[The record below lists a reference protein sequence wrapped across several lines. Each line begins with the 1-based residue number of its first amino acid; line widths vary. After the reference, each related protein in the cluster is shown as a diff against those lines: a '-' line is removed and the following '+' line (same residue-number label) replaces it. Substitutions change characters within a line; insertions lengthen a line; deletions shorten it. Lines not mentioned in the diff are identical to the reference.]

1 MSATLESRQ
10 NYAEFDEFIDYQ
22 IQKTRQGVKLTDV
35 VTAACGVALLTIS
48 YLLVFVVL
56 DHWVISGG
64 FGYGMRLALL
74 SGLLVASLG
83 LIGWKVALPWFRTVT
98 RLYAAKSLEGIS
110 PDLQSNLLNYVD
122 LRDSGRDVSPAIIRS
137 IEKRAAVTLSHTD
150 VDDAFDRRPMLRL
163 SYGLLAAV
171 VVFSMYTVFS
181 PKKVWPSVAR
191 VLAPW
196 AELSV
201 STQTE
206 FLSIDPG
213 QDVKVIAGE
222 NLEVS
227 VDLRGEIPA
236 EVNLYFTTDDRR
248 FVNERVNLAATEEGL
263 KQFRCILNGENS
275 AGLLQSLSYRIEA
288 GDARTQTFRVIVS
301 QPPSARVSALHYD
314 YPDYMELPNESPQG
328 ADIHAW
334 EGTRIAIEAET
345 NLPVTKAWV
354 HFSDEEQ
361 FPANPEPLRMTIDE
375 PDGRRLSVVWQPIH
389 REDRSFPS
397 YYRIQCETD
406 EGIRNPAPAIHSIQ
420 IDVDKKPDLVAVS
433 PSRNLDVPAN
443 AIVPFLARASDPDFR
458 LSDVT
463 LRLQHGKQALQREIY
478 SGTDDRTKS
487 IYDLKLED
495 FNLRPGDQIEWWLEA
510 RDNRRVEGP
519 DRRDASRMRVILDSN
534 LSTTPRLKLTIL
546 APVDEQEAQEQHQFD
561 RDQLEEKLDERDQ
574 TPNEPAPDGDPS
586 DARDPDNRNFDPED
600 APRKSDPNEAPA
612 GDENS
617 KEPEDGTQKAT
628 GESGDTNEGE
638 GKSSEG
644 TTKGG
649 EGTDGSET
657 GAKSGEDG
665 NTGNAESGE
674 GSGETSEQG
683 PLSNTGEDDQEVLRE
698 LLNREAKRQE
708 AQDENGNTD
717 ASDPSDPSNDTGS
730 DDGTQNNNSPNPG
743 SNPDENTE
751 PRAGGSSNDTN
762 DSQENNPEGVRNTD
776 NRPSNPD
783 NNDPAT
789 PDSGEE
795 GSKLNPTNEDVN
807 SADTPNAQPKS
818 DMPGGDPSNDS
829 TNPQSNSDTPGEGPS
844 TPSEATPPTD
854 SENPSQNSDPESAN
868 NPGES
873 ETAKPGENPDSPN
886 SENASDDSSNPQSN
900 PSGEGQNNNPN
911 SGQKQNPSGN
921 PSANPQSKPGSSGKP
936 GESSNNPPSQP
947 GKSGEGGSG
956 DEGGKSGSSPSE
968 TGSKSGKP
976 GSGESG
982 EKSGTGDSA
991 SPSGKKPEGDSG
1003 AANSPSES
1011 GSEDGG
1017 PASSK
1022 ESSEKPDQGNPGG
1035 DDTTGNGTPSKSES
1049 SGKTGSQSSEG
1060 SKSGSNS
1067 GGKSAGGKSGKGGAK
1082 GSSGQSFSSG
1092 GKAGKG
1098 GGNAQGGGNPTEGGQ
1113 TGPASKT
1120 GGDRILRE
1128 PNELDGHDAVQGPNA
1143 GGSVSDPNTPPAED
1157 GNLEDKLKATNM
1169 VLKRLKED
1177 MKRGE
1182 VDDELLKKLGW
1193 TEQDMKRFSER
1204 LERKLEQPKSD
1215 DPREL
1220 ARQRQFEE
1228 SLKSLD
1234 LKKSGGQRSDPV
1246 RDKRAT
1252 NNFSDRR
1259 MPVPL
1264 EYRRA
1269 FEDYTKRLA
1278 RQQKGRST
1286 SSDK

>member
-56 DHWVISGG
+56 DHWVIPGG
-64 FGYGMRLALL
+64 FGYGMRLTLL

-137 IEKRAAVTLSHTD
+137 IEKRAAVTLSHTE
-150 VDDAFDRRPMLRL
+150 VDDAFDRRPLLRL

-171 VVFSMYTVFS
+171 VVFSMYTLFS

-206 FLSIDPG
+206 FLKIVPG
-213 QDVKVIAGE
+213 QDVDVIAGQ

-248 FVNERVNLAATEEGL
+248 FVNERVNLAATGQGL
-263 KQFRCILNGENS
+263 KEFGCILNGENS

-288 GDARTQTFRVIVS
+288 GDARTRTFRAIIR
-301 QPPSARVSALHYD
+301 QPPSAKVTALHYD
-314 YPDYMELPNESPQG
+314 YPDYMELANESPPG

-334 EGTRIAIEAET
+334 EGTRIAIEAGT
-345 NLPVTKAWV
+345 NMPVKKAWV

-361 FPANPEPLRMTIDE
+361 FPTNPEPLRMTIDE
-375 PDGRRLSVVWQPIH
+375 TDGRRLSVVWQPIH
-389 REDRSFPS
+389 REDRSFPA

-406 EGIRNPAPAIHSIQ
+406 DGTRNPAPAIHSIQ
-420 IDVDKKPDLVAVS
+420 IDVDKQPDLVAVA
-433 PSRNLDVPAN
+433 PSTDLEVPAN
-443 AIVPFLARASDPDFR
+443 AIVPFLAKASDPDFR
-458 LSDVT
+458 LSNVT
-463 LRLQHGKQALQREIY
+463 LRLQHGKQAIQREIY
-478 SGTDDRTKS
+478 SGNDDRTKS
-487 IYDLKLED
+487 IYDLKLEE
-495 FNLRPGDQIEWWLEA
+495 FNLRPGDQVEWWLEA
-510 RDNRRVEGP
+510 RDNRHVEGP
-519 DRRDASRMRVILDSN
+519 DRRDATRMRVILDSN
-534 LSTTPRLKLTIL
+534 LRTTPHLKLTIT
-546 APVDEQEAQEQHQFD
+546 APVDEQEAKEQHQFD
-561 RDQLEEKLDERDQ
+561 RDQLEEKLDERNQ
-574 TPNEPAPDGDPS
+574 TPNEAAPEGDPNE
-586 DARDPDNRNFDPED
+586 APDPDNRNFDPED
-600 APRKSDPNEAPA
+600 APQRTDPNEAPA

-617 KEPEDGTQKAT
+617 DEPEDGTQKAT

-638 GKSSEG
+638 GKSGEG
-644 TTKGG
+644 TTQS
-649 EGTDGSET
+649 EGADGSET

-665 NTGNAESGE
+665 NTGAAESAE
-674 GSGETSEQG
+674 GSGDTGEQG

-698 LLNREAKRQE
+698 LLNREAQRQQ
-708 AQDENGNTD
+708 AQNENGKPG
-717 ASDPSDPSNDTGS
+717 ASDPNDPSNDTRN
-730 DDGTQNNNSPNPG
+730 DDGTQNSDSPNAGSKPG
-743 SNPDENTE
+743 ENTDSENTE
-751 PRAGGSSNDTN
+751 PSPDGSNNDAN
-762 DSQENNPEGVRNTD
+762 NSQENNPDGAGNTD

-783 NNDPAT
+783 GNDPAT

-795 GSKLNPTNEDVN
+795 GSKPNPTNENAN
-807 SADTPNAQPKS
+807 SGDTPKAQPNS
-818 DMPGGDPSNDS
+818 DMPGDDPGNDA
-829 TNPQSNSDTPGEGPS
+829 TDPQSNSDTPGEGPS

-854 SENPSQNSDPESAN
+854 NENPSQNPDSESGS

-873 ETAKPGENPDSPN
+873 ETGNPGENPDAPN
-886 SENASDDSSNPQSN
+886 SENTSDNSSNPQGN
-900 PSGEGQNNNPN
+900 PSGEGQNNNSN
-911 SGQKQNPSGN
+911 SGQKQNPSGD
-921 PSANPQSKPGSSGKP
+921 PSGNPQSKPGSSGQP
-936 GESSNNPPSQP
+936 GKSNSTGQSNSQSEP
-947 GKSGEGGSG
+947 GKSGEGGSDG
-956 DEGGKSGSSPSE
+956 EGGKSGSSQSG
-968 TGSKSGKP
+968 TGSKSAKR
-976 GSGESG
+976 GSGEPG
-982 EKSGTGDSA
+982 GKSGTAGD
-991 SPSGKKPEGDSG
+991 
-1003 AANSPSES
+1003 SPSES
-1011 GSEDGG
+1011 GSKNGG
-1017 PASSK
+1017 SESSN
-1022 ESSEKPDQGNPGG
+1022 ESSEQPGEGNPGG
-1035 DDTTGNGTPSKSES
+1035 DDTSGKGTPSKNES
-1049 SGKTGSQSSEG
+1049 SGKTGSQPSDG
-1060 SKSGSNS
+1060 SKSGSDS
-1067 GGKSAGGKSGKGGAK
+1067 TGKSGGGKSGKGAGK
-1082 GSSGQSFSSG
+1082 GSSGQSSSSG
-1092 GKAGKG
+1092 GKAGQG

-1120 GGDRILRE
+1120 GGERIIRD
-1128 PNELDGHDAVQGPNA
+1128 PNDLDANDAVQGQNA

-1193 TEQDMKRFSER
+1193 TERDMKRFTER
-1204 LERKLEQPKSD
+1204 LERKLERPKSD

-1228 SLKSLD
+1228 SLKSLN
-1234 LKKSGGQRSDPV
+1234 LKKSGGQRSDPI

-1278 RQQKGRST
+1278 RQQKGRSP

>member
-1 MSATLESRQ
+1 MSATLESRR

-56 DHWVISGG
+56 DHWIISGG

-74 SGLLVASLG
+74 SGLLVASLS
-83 LIGWKVALPWFRTVT
+83 LIGWKVALPWFRNVT
-98 RLYAAKSLEGIS
+98 RLYAAKSLEGVS

-137 IEKRAAVTLSHTD
+137 IEKRAAVTLSHTE
-150 VDDAFDRRPMLRL
+150 VDDAFDRRPLLRL

-206 FLSIDPG
+206 FLAIDPG
-213 QDVKVIAGE
+213 QDVEVIAGE

-248 FVNERVNLAATEEGL
+248 FVNERVNLTATEEGL

-275 AGLLQSLSYRIEA
+275 AGLLQSLSYQIEA
-288 GDARTQTFRVIVS
+288 GDARTQTYRVIVR
-301 QPPSARVSALHYD
+301 QPPSAEVSALHYD
-314 YPDYMELPNESPQG
+314 YPDYMELANESPPG

-334 EGTRIAIEAET
+334 EGTQIAIEAET

-361 FPANPEPLRMTIDE
+361 FPDHPEPLRMKIGETDAH
-375 PDGRRLSVVWQPIH
+375 RLSVIWQPIH
-389 REDRSFPS
+389 REDGSFPA

-420 IDVDKKPDLVAVS
+420 IDVDKGPDLVAVS
-433 PSRNLDVPAN
+433 PTTDLSVPAN
-443 AIVPFLARASDPDFR
+443 AIVPFLAKSSDPDFR

-478 SGTDDRTKS
+478 SGNDDRTMS
-487 IYDLKLED
+487 IYDLKLEE
-495 FNLRPGDQIEWWLEA
+495 FNLRPGDQVEWWLEA

-519 DRRDASRMRVILDSN
+519 DRRNANKMRVILDSN
-534 LSTTPRLKLTIL
+534 LSTTPHLKLTITV
-546 APVDEQEAQEQHQFD
+546 PVDEQEAKEQHQFD

-574 TPNEPAPDGDPS
+574 TPNESAPEGDPNKPP
-586 DARDPDNRNFDPED
+586 DPDNRKFDPENAPQKTDSND
-600 APRKSDPNEAPA
+600 APVS
-612 GDENS
+612 DENS
-617 KEPEDGTQKAT
+617 DEPEDGTQQAT
-628 GESGDTNEGE
+628 GESGNTDEGE
-638 GKSSEG
+638 GKSGEG
-644 TTKGG
+644 TTETKGA
-649 EGTDGSET
+649 EGSKT
-657 GAKSGEDG
+657 GPKSGEDG
-665 NTGNAESGE
+665 DTGTSESGE
-674 GSGETSEQG
+674 GSEEQE

-698 LLNREAKRQE
+698 LLNREADRQQ
-708 AQDENGNTD
+708 AQNENGNPG
-717 ASDPSDPSNDTGS
+717 ASDPSNPSNDDPN
-730 DDGTQNNNSPNPG
+730 DDGMQNNDSTNPG
-743 SNPDENTE
+743 TNPGEN
-751 PRAGGSSNDTN
+751 N
-762 DSQENNPEGVRNTD
+762 DSENSEPGAEGSNNDANNTQDNNSEGSGDTD
-776 NRPSNPD
+776 NRPPNPD
-783 NNDPAT
+783 GDDPAT

-795 GSKLNPTNEDVN
+795 GSRPNSTNEN
-807 SADTPNAQPKS
+807 ANAEDTPNGQPDS
-818 DMPGGDPSNDS
+818 DMPGGDPDSDS
-829 TNPQSNSDTPGEGPS
+829 TNPQSNSDTPGEGTS
-844 TPSEATPPTD
+844 TPSETTPPTD
-854 SENPSQNSDPESAN
+854 SESPSQNPDSESGD

-873 ETAKPGENPDSPN
+873 ESANPGENPDSPD
-886 SENASDDSSNPQSN
+886 SENGSDSSSNPQSN
-900 PSGEGQNNNPN
+900 PSGEDQDNNSNNGQ
-911 SGQKQNPSGN
+911 SQKPSGD
-921 PSANPQSKPGSSGKP
+921 PSANPQNDPESQSQP
-936 GESSNNPPSQP
+936 GESSSNPESNSPSQSGES

-956 DEGGKSGSSPSE
+956 SEGGKSGSGKPA
-968 TGSKSGKP
+968 TGSKSGKS
-976 GSGESG
+976 GSGDPG
-982 EKSGTGDSA
+982 GKSGTAGD
-991 SPSGKKPEGDSG
+991 
-1003 AANSPSES
+1003 SPSES
-1011 GSEDGG
+1011 GSKNGG
-1017 PASSK
+1017 SEASK
-1022 ESSEKPDQGNPGG
+1022 ESSEQPDEGKPGG
-1035 DDTTGNGTPSKSES
+1035 DDASGKGTPSENKS
-1049 SGKTGSQSSEG
+1049 SGKTGSESSGG
-1060 SKSGSNS
+1060 SKSGA
-1067 GGKSAGGKSGKGGAK
+1067 GGKSAGGKSGKGGAR
-1082 GSSGQSFSSG
+1082 GGSGQSSSSG

-1113 TGPASKT
+1113 TGPASRS
-1120 GGDRILRE
+1120 GGDRINRD
-1128 PNELDGHDAVQGPNA
+1128 PNDLDPDDAVQGQNA
-1143 GGSVSDPNTPPAED
+1143 GGSLSDPSTPPAED

-1169 VLKRLKED
+1169 VLKRLKEE
-1177 MKRGE
+1177 MNRGE

-1193 TEQDMKRFSER
+1193 TEQDMKRFTER
-1204 LERKLEQPKSD
+1204 LERKLEQPKSN

-1234 LKKSGGQRSDPV
+1234 LEKSGGQQSDPV
-1246 RDKRAT
+1246 RNKRAT

-1264 EYRRA
+1264 EYRKA

-1286 SSDK
+1286 KSDK